1 MGVNV
6 EMLKTCVVCGSEKRI
21 SDPCLG
27 LQLPL
32 PVESMRLVRVIRD
45 RNMFERTHT
54 HMTFEHRYL
63 SFSFLGKAKTKHS

>member
-6 EMLKTCVVCGSEKRI
+6 EMLKTCVVCGSEKRL

-32 PVESMRLVRVIRD
+32 PVESMRLVRDFD
-45 RNMFERTHT
+45 R
-54 HMTFEHRYL
+54 
-63 SFSFLGKAKTKHS
+63 SV